1 MSAVACPRL
10 RVSTQQRIEDMYV
23 DLFNLSARLHTLL
36 GQCMKDKEA
45 NKIMW
50 ILANLIKD
58 KEDGIEFI
66 MLLQQWYN
74 LIHTISNPA
83 SKA

>member
-1 MSAVACPRL
+1 
-10 RVSTQQRIEDMYV
+10 MYV

-83 SKA
+83 PKA